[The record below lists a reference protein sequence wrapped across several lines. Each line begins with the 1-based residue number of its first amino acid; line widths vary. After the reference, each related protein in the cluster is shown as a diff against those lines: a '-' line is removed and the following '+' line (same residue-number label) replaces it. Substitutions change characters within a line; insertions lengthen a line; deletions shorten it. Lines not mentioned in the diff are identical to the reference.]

1 MGDLVII
8 GVKIGFL
15 ILLWLFVLI
24 VARVI
29 RTDLSNK
36 PLSATNSESSP
47 KKQKRTIQVHAI
59 PRALA
64 IVEGR
69 QAGLEVTLTHPI
81 DIGRNPTST
90 LILDDDYVSTR
101 HATLQSDGDG
111 GFYVED
117 FGSTNGTFINEHRIT
132 APTSFGL
139 QDTLRIG
146 QTVMKLVS

>member
-36 PLSATNSESSP
+36 PSDADSESAP
-47 KKQKRTIQVHAI
+47 KKQKRASQVNAI

-64 IVEGR
+64 IIEGR
-69 QAGLEVTLTHPI
+69 QAGLEVGLTHPI

-90 LILDDDYVSTR
+90 LVLDDDYVSTR

>member
-1 MGDLVII
+1 MGDLII
-8 GVKIGFL
+8 AGVKIGFL

-29 RTDLSNK
+29 RRDLSE
-36 PLSATNSESSP
+36 ESSSPKNNRNSP
-47 KKQKRTIQVHAI
+47 KKQQRSSQVHAI
-59 PRALA
+59 PRALT

-69 QAGLEVTLTHPI
+69 QAGLEISLAYPI

-90 LILDDDYVSTR
+90 LVLDDDYASTR
-101 HATLQSDGDG
+101 HATLRSDGNG

-132 APTSFGL
+132 SPTSFGF